1 MPLPDQSLSSKNHG
15 IQPESSHADAAQ
27 PSACEPQAGG
37 LPRTVIRGES
47 TNPSENNKKKRDTA
61 FLDYFNATFP
71 LRGDLHEVVGEV
83 LTGFYATAGMLCG
96 AFEDRRR
103 GLHGWTQSYASTHG
117 SIALAVGGQ
126 RNTGF
131 LSLPGEGCALVQD
144 WDALAR
150 FLRDDLGA
158 RITRADAAHDDL
170 LGTHSVD
177 EAAAAYLDG
186 SFKVGGRQPK
196 HDTKGDWLNPQGNGR
211 TLYVGSRES
220 GKLYRGYEKG
230 KQLGDRSSPWV
241 RHEVELHNEGRV
253 IPWEI
258 VWNPGKY
265 LAGAYPYL
273 SWVSEESTRIQTIQK
288 TATTDTNVLKDHCKR
303 TYGKLVNRLI
313 EAGCTDEEIVRDLRR
328 AGTPKRLIVPTLLG
342 VHGERS

>member
-1 MPLPDQSLSSKNHG
+1 MPLPDSSLPPSAEHS
-15 IQPESSHADAAQ
+15 QPQSSHAEPAQ
-27 PSACEPQAGG
+27 PAACEPQASD

-47 TNPSENNKKKRDTA
+47 TNPSENNEKKTDSG
-61 FLDYFNATFP
+61 FLDYFNVTFP
-71 LRGDLHEVVGEV
+71 LRGELHDVVGQV

-103 GLHGWTQSYASTHG
+103 GLHGWTQSFASTNG
-117 SIALAVGGQ
+117 GIALAVGGQ

-150 FLRDDLGA
+150 FLRDDLKA
-158 RITRADAAHDDL
+158 KITRADAAHDDF

-177 EAAAAYLDG
+177 EAACAYLDG
-186 SFKVGGRQPK
+186 KFKVGGRQPK
-196 HDTKGDWLNPQGNGR
+196 HDTKGDWLNPQGEGR

-230 KQLGDRSSPWV
+230 KQLGDRSSLWV
-241 RHEVELHNEGRV
+241 RHEVEWHNEGRV
-253 IPWEI
+253 IPWDI

-273 SWVSEESTRIQTIQK
+273 GWVSEESTRIQTIQK

-303 TYGKLVNRLI
+303 TYGKLVNQLV
-313 EAGCTDEEIVRDLRR
+313 EAGFSDKEIVRDLRR
-328 AGTPKRLIVPTLLG
+328 AGTPRRLIVPTLLG
-342 VHGERS
+342 VHGERQ